1 MQRSYLVASLG
12 SDKRELI
19 FIIPPLPFACL
30 LYSPRFSTQ
39 MKQKKNSFHLL
50 VLLRQ
55 SFIEIRKSDVL
66 RMAGATAFFAT
77 FALPAILII
86 IIQLFGLFVNPR
98 FLNSRLIDRLNSMV
112 GKESGEQIQ
121 LTLVNFSGLAAN
133 WYVTIIGFLFLVFVA
148 TTLFNVIRNS
158 LDDIW
163 QIKVESHPGFLF
175 NIFVRTKSF
184 IVILIAGILFLFA
197 LFTDGLDVYLDKSM
211 KELPST
217 AGFIFQLGITQII
230 STIIFTAW
238 FVILFRFLA
247 DGRPSWLASIAG
259 GIVSGI
265 LFTAGKL
272 FIKWVL
278 TNSNI
283 GTLYG
288 ASGSIVLL
296 LLFVFYSSFALY
308 FGAAFIKSFSDG
320 MKDPIEPINKA
331 FRYQLKE
338 TS

>member
-1 MQRSYLVASLG
+1 
-12 SDKRELI
+12 
-19 FIIPPLPFACL
+19 
-30 LYSPRFSTQ
+30 
-39 MKQKKNSFHLL
+39 
-50 VLLRQ
+50 
-55 SFIEIRKSDVL
+55 
-66 RMAGATAFFAT
+66 MAGATAFFAT

-86 IIQLFGLFVNPR
+86 IIQLFGLFINPG
-98 FLNSRLIDRLNSMV
+98 FLNSRLIDRLNTMV
-112 GKESGEQIQ
+112 GQESGKQIQ
-121 LTLVNFSGLAAN
+121 QTLVNFSGLAEN
-133 WYVTIIGFLFLVFVA
+133 WYVTILGFLFLVFVA

-163 QIKVESHPGFLF
+163 QVKVESHPGFLF
-175 NIFVRTKSF
+175 KIFVRTKSF

-211 KELPST
+211 KGLPYS
-217 AGFIFQLGITQII
+217 AGFIFQQGITQII
-230 STIIFTAW
+230 STVIFTAW
-238 FVILFRFLA
+238 FVIIFRFLA
-247 DGRPSWLASIAG
+247 DGRPSWLSSIAG

-272 FIKWVL
+272 LIKWLL

-308 FGAAFIKSFSDG
+308 YGAGFTKSFSDS
-320 MKDPIEPINKA
+320 MNDPIEPINKA
-331 FRYQLKE
+331 FSYQLKE